1 MAREKREMIRRILLV
16 MSAISLV
23 VSGCGGG
30 TTGTSSTGEL
40 KLLGTGQTASGSP
53 LTDAPMTVYSAQT
66 DDELLASETDE
77 RGSFE
82 MSLPATEQTLVV
94 EVAGKKTSP
103 LVRSYSGSS
112 VLSTAL
118 LQESSG
124 NIRFSTVV
132 EARIDTTSLCS
143 SLKADNNSLIIV
155 KQVEGDS
162 CEISLDTSS
171 QGNDDLLIS
180 GQVRSECGGQEL
192 ITDSNSALSDG
203 SIQLTID
210 LSDTAMCLPKE
221 VVISTD
227 SDDVPPI
234 SIPIR

>member
-1 MAREKREMIRRILLV
+1 MAREKREMIRRILLA

-82 MSLPATEQTLVV
+82 MSLPATEQALVV
-94 EVAGKKTSP
+94 EVAGKKTTP

-112 VLSTAL
+112 VLSTTL

-132 EARIDTTSLCS
+132 EARIDTASLCS

-155 KQVEGDS
+155 KQVEGES
-162 CEISLDTSS
+162 CEISLDASS
-171 QGNDDLLIS
+171 QGDSELLIS
-180 GQVRSECGGQEL
+180 GEVRSVCGGQEQV
-192 ITDSNSALSDG
+192 TDSNSANSGESLR
-203 SIQLTID
+203 LTID
-210 LSDTAMCLPKE
+210 LSDTNACLPKE
-221 VVISTD
+221 VVIFTD

-234 SIPIR
+234 LIPIR

>member
-1 MAREKREMIRRILLV
+1 MIRRLLLV
-16 MSAISLV
+16 LIAISII

-40 KLLGTGQTASGSP
+40 KLLGTGQSASGSP

-66 DDELLASETDE
+66 DDELLASQTDE

-82 MSLPATEQTLVV
+82 MSLPATEQALVI
-94 EVAGKKTSP
+94 EVAGKKTTP

-112 VLSTAL
+112 VLSTRL
-118 LQESSG
+118 RQEASG
-124 NIRFSTVV
+124 DIRFSTVV
-132 EARIDTTSLCS
+132 EARIDTASLCS
-143 SLKADNNSLIIV
+143 SLKAKDNSLIIV
-155 KQVEGDS
+155 KQVEGES

-171 QGNDDLLIS
+171 HGASDLPIS
-180 GQVRSECGGQEL
+180 GEVRSVCGGQEQV
-192 ITDSNSALSDG
+192 TDSNSADSVG
-203 SIQLTID
+203 SLRLTVD
-210 LSDTAMCLPKE
+210 LSDITGCLPKE
-221 VVISTD
+221 VVIFTD